1 MIDFCRSQRR
11 RWLLQE
17 VRCPLLP
24 LRWVER
30 GGRQPL
36 FGGARGPVGPH
47 GQSSALRDRSILHSW
62 HYGERQ
68 ELIMYDMIDYVNNIH
83 F

>member
-1 MIDFCRSQRR
+1 MDLFCRSHRR

-24 LRWVER
+24 LRWIER
-30 GGRQPL
+30 GGRQSF
-36 FGGARGPVGPH
+36 FGGARDPFGPH
-47 GQSSALRDRSILHSW
+47 GQSSALRDRTVLHSR

-68 ELIMYDMIDYVNNIH
+68 GSIGRIAKCVLAYR
-83 F
+83 